1 MSKQPV
7 PRNSL
12 ECFAGVVMAISEA
25 YGVRNIPEIYQY
37 VDMLFDA
44 IRKYRAEE
52 EYGITVLSGD
62 EHAERKR
69 MFAIFAQKFR
79 DSYGIEYP
87 AQFSPA
93 DAKIAVQISSK
104 IKALGVT
111 VDDYLNWIFDEYSS
125 DNDKL
130 RITQFKTLVSDF
142 FINTFAIHVHD
153 TGLDKLR
160 AEEQKRNAEVN
171 EVATRIRAIRREYG
185 ESNPDIVPKL
195 KQAVEMLKNGHV
207 SAGKVL
213 VGLDRLKAT
222 LEASTGANKQEFS
235 YSSLEC

>member
-1 MSKQPV
+1 
-7 PRNSL
+7 
-12 ECFAGVVMAISEA
+12 
-25 YGVRNIPEIYQY
+25 
-37 VDMLFDA
+37 
-44 IRKYRAEE
+44 
-52 EYGITVLSGD
+52 
-62 EHAERKR
+62 

-160 AEEQKRNAEVN
+160 ADEQKRNAEGK
-171 EVATRIRAIRREYG
+171 EIRKPKHESASIPLREAATRPKRERRKKTE
-185 ESNPDIVPKL
+185 
-195 KQAVEMLKNGHV
+195 
-207 SAGKVL
+207 
-213 VGLDRLKAT
+213 
-222 LEASTGANKQEFS
+222 
-235 YSSLEC
+235 